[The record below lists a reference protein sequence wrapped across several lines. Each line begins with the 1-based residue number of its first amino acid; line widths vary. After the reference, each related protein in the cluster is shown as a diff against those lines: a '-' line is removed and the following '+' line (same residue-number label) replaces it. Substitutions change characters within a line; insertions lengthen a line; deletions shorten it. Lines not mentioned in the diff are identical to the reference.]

1 MLSGVSPLDAD
12 PQCESEGNFNV
23 AQELQYEI
31 LSGRYVIGKGKLN
44 ETEET
49 AIAALASAVAAV
61 PESAPTFAEGHATNV
76 RNMMHP
82 AWTPIVRKPC
92 CFWPS
97 WIRELR
103 RIRRTLNSTELAGAF
118 GRQPAKSGGTGPQ
131 NRRRKA
137 VCTLDC
143 DSEIIGSAFCLLD
156 HANGYTHRA

>member
-1 MLSGVSPLDAD
+1 MDAEEKYQQIFSEFAHALRSLAMDAD

-61 PESAPTFAEGHATNV
+61 PESALTFAEGHAANV

-82 AWTPIVRKPC
+82 AWTPIRAQAV
-92 CFWPS
+92 
-97 WIRELR
+97 L
-103 RIRRTLNSTELAGAF
+103 LLA
-118 GRQPAKSGGTGPQ
+118 
-131 NRRRKA
+131 
-137 VCTLDC
+137 
-143 DSEIIGSAFCLLD
+143 LLD
-156 HANGYTHRA
+156 PRIAQNKAYFEQH